1 MRPPIVEQPHV
12 LTHESQYKSS
22 MFKVQR
28 NDAKILVIPHKHV
41 DELRNMPESKV
52 SAIHAHLKN
61 LLARYIGVNLLL
73 ESDLHTR
80 VLQTKLTPIL
90 ATTIPTMID
99 EMDFAMESEIPDCN
113 DKWVP
118 VHIQEILLRIVARTS
133 ARIFVGADLCRNEE
147 WLSTSINYTENIFET
162 VITLRGIPSFLH
174 PIVSVMLPSYWRVR
188 SNLATAKRF
197 ICPMVTERR
206 EKEAS
211 GDVDYQKPKDLLQ
224 MMMDA
229 ANEAEGQPGKLA
241 HRQLLLSLAS
251 IHTTTMQ
258 AAHALYDLCAHPEH
272 FQTLRQ
278 EISAVM
284 AEDGGFHKT
293 TLNKLRKMDSLLKES
308 QRMNPPS
315 LCKSAHLNEPA
326 NIPGD
331 TRAHTLTS
339 WYSGLQ
345 PTRHLT
351 SHPLR
356 RDIPPSQHP
365 LRHGLGRHPPR
376 PELPARRW
384 RPGHLRP
391 VPLL

>member
-1 MRPPIVEQPHV
+1 
-12 LTHESQYKSS
+12 

-133 ARIFVGADLCRNEE
+133 ARIFVGPDLCRNEE

-174 PIVSVMLPSYWRVR
+174 PIVSIMLPSYWRVR

-197 ICPMVTERR
+197 ICPMVIERR

-211 GDVDYQKPKDLLQ
+211 GDEDYEKPKDLLQ

-272 FQTLRQ
+272 FETLRQ
-278 EISAVM
+278 EIGAVM

-315 LCKSAHLNEPA
+315 LCKPAHLHDPA
-326 NIPGD
+326 EIPRG
-331 TRAHTLTS
+331 T
-339 WYSGLQ
+339 
-345 PTRHLT
+345 
-351 SHPLR
+351 
-356 RDIPPSQHP
+356 
-365 LRHGLGRHPPR
+365 
-376 PELPARRW
+376 
-384 RPGHLRP
+384 
-391 VPLL
+391 